1 MIVCDTCTEV
11 EQMLA
16 AYEVLDN
23 KVCRVDEV
31 LEMKVLVY
39 YEIYFTLSTF
49 EMFTFAK
56 LLC

>member
-1 MIVCDTCTEV
+1 
-11 EQMLA
+11 MLA